1 MYRGGVISREKILI
15 VEDEYDIALMVDTV
29 MQEHGY
35 RTVVAENGQRG
46 LDLALEERP
55 DLILLDLRLPE
66 MRGLQLLYKLHEQD
80 VRIPVVVV
88 TAWGSEELAVQSHCL
103 LNVGLDLE
111 LGRVLQML
119 FYGTKAGRFD
129 QCRCILLRKVRR

>member
-1 MYRGGVISREKILI
+1 
-15 VEDEYDIALMVDTV
+15 MVDTV

-46 LDLALEERP
+46 LDLALAERP

-66 MRGLQLLYKLHEQD
+66 MSGLQLLYKLHEQH

-88 TAWGSEELAVQSHCL
+88 TAWGSEELAVQSH
-103 LNVGLDLE
+103 
-111 LGRVLQML
+111 
-119 FYGTKAGRFD
+119 
-129 QCRCILLRKVRR
+129 